1 MRRFLSFRDFDWTLL
16 GIVLVLCTIS
26 VLEIYSA
33 TLHTKYIG
41 FHTKQMYW
49 IAGGLVA
56 MFVFAKI
63 DYHKLIDFVPWAYGV
78 CLVALVA
85 VLAVGQK
92 VLGARRWIKLGP
104 MHFQPSEWVKLVLIL
119 AVARYFANLGGR
131 SLTWKDIF
139 KAFALVGVPMLLV
152 LKQPDLGTTL
162 TYLPILVAG
171 LFLGGINVRQAL
183 ILGTCGLALV
193 AGVWT
198 SGKLLK
204 PYQKARLTSFINPDN
219 DPKGTGYQLL
229 QSKIAVGSGGVW
241 GKGAAKG
248 TQTQGDFLPIPHA
261 DFIFAA
267 FGEEHG
273 FVGAFF
279 VLLLYFFVLM
289 RLIQNAQT
297 AADLSGSLIIMGV
310 VAVLTF
316 QIAVNVGMVI
326 GFMPVAGIPLPL
338 MSYGGV
344 FGVVYVPGAGCG
356 YECPH
361 ASVRQLRVSEP
372 CGTSLVSEFNLLR
385 PPELS
390 GPQETKFKHLAGQ
403 VRMDLE
409 PGRIGFMSTQRREN
423 RWQRTSCTKSARAS
437 GHANPAP
444 IALHC
449 RALATVGT
457 APPAIS
463 AWLATNSLQS
473 DHSYL
478 NFVTLA
484 WFVSQDIRRSSPP
497 PGAGIR
503 AATGTRT
510 TRRSFLPFIPS
521 PAGFTGFHPTLPQFP
536 VGDRRWT
543 ERYDGKRDL
552 HLQHAA

>member
-219 DPKGTGYQLL
+219 DPRGTGYQTKQAL
-229 QSKIAVGSGGVW
+229 IAVGSGGVW

-273 FVGAFF
+273 FAGALF
-279 VLLLYFFVLM
+279 VLLLYFFILM

-326 GFMPVAGIPLPL
+326 GFMPVTGIPLPL
-338 MSYGGV
+338 MSYGGSSV
-344 FGVVYVPGAGCG
+344 LFTFLALGVVM
-356 YECPH
+356 
-361 ASVRQLRVSEP
+361 
-372 CGTSLVSEFNLLR
+372 NI
-385 PPELS
+385 
-390 GPQETKFKHLAGQ
+390 
-403 VRMDLE
+403 RM
-409 PGRIGFMSTQRREN
+409 RR
-423 RWQRTSCTKSARAS
+423 
-437 GHANPAP
+437 
-444 IALHC
+444 
-449 RALATVGT
+449 
-457 APPAIS
+457 
-463 AWLATNSLQS
+463 
-473 DHSYL
+473 
-478 NFVTLA
+478 FVN
-484 WFVSQDIRRSSPP
+484 
-497 PGAGIR
+497 
-503 AATGTRT
+503 
-510 TRRSFLPFIPS
+510 
-521 PAGFTGFHPTLPQFP
+521 
-536 VGDRRWT
+536 
-543 ERYDGKRDL
+543 
-552 HLQHAA
+552 